1 LRIKPELLSID
12 QLEQILGEKY
22 GDQWWE
28 NGDYSDPLVK
38 EWWLRVTAGQRSGN
52 TSEVE
57 KKKA

>member
-1 LRIKPELLSID
+1 MRIKPELLSID

-57 KKKA
+57 KEKD